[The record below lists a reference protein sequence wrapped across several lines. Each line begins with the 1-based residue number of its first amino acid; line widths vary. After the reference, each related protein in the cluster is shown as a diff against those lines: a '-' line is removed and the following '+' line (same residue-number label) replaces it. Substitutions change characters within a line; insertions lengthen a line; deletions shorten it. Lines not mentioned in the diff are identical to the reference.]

1 MNINKRLL
9 MMMTAV
15 ILLLTGCTDQH
26 IIERAGFVRTIAYDL
41 SGEGENTK
49 LRVTVSIPKSNHE
62 DAIVYSTMAESGK
75 KAKMIFNRHNNRR
88 LVNGQ
93 LRQVVFGER
102 LARRGVWS
110 NMDTLTRDPSIGS
123 RLHIIVSESD
133 PHHILIRNDY
143 PQGPTA
149 GEYIDTLI
157 RTEAKAGEI
166 PDTSL
171 YTFTRDYYDDG
182 IDPVATILKEEKE
195 SLSVDGIALFKN
207 DQYVGKI
214 EAEDRMFFALLHHGV
229 RAGDLNVSIQSERD
243 LEEQATLEYLS
254 SKRKIKVLS
263 TRGIRE
269 GRPIQVALRIKLSG
283 SLLEYIGELDMKKPS
298 DQRKLEAELEQTINR
313 KCQKLIDHMQEKKS
327 DPMGIGQYVRNS
339 IPHSVWKQLKW
350 EEVFSKADI
359 SVHVDVKI
367 RDYGKMLH

>member
-1 MNINKRLL
+1 MSINKRRL
-9 MMMTAV
+9 MALITF

-62 DAIVYSTMAESGK
+62 DAIVYSSLAESGK
-75 KAKMIFNRHNNRR
+75 KAKMIFDRQNNRR

-166 PDTSL
+166 PDTTL

-182 IDPVATILKEEKE
+182 IDPVATILKEKKD

-207 DQYVGKI
+207 DRYVGKI
-214 EAEDRMFFALLHHGV
+214 EADDRMFFALLHHGV
-229 RAGDLNVSIQSERD
+229 RAGDLNVGIQTERNI
-243 LEEQATLEYLS
+243 EEQATLEYLS

-283 SLLEYIGELDMKKPS
+283 SLLEYIGELDMKKRS
-298 DQRKLEAELEQTINR
+298 DQRKLEAELEKAINR
-313 KCQKLIDHMQEKKS
+313 KCQNLIDHMQEKKS

-339 IPHSVWKQLKW
+339 VPHSVWKQLKW

-367 RDYGKMLH
+367 RDYGKLLH

>member
-1 MNINKRLL
+1 
-9 MMMTAV
+9 
-15 ILLLTGCTDQH
+15 
-26 IIERAGFVRTIAYDL
+26 
-41 SGEGENTK
+41 
-49 LRVTVSIPKSNHE
+49 
-62 DAIVYSTMAESGK
+62 MAESGK
-75 KAKMIFNRHNNRR
+75 KAKMIFDRQNNRR

-102 LARRGVWS
+102 LARKGVWS

-123 RLHIIVSESD
+123 RLHIIVAESD

-149 GEYIDTLI
+149 GEYLDTLI
-157 RTEAKAGEI
+157 RTEAKSGEI
-166 PDTSL
+166 PDTTL

-182 IDPVATILKEEKE
+182 IDPVATILKEEKD
-195 SLSVDGIALFKN
+195 SLSIDGIALFKN

-214 EAEDRMFFALLHHGV
+214 DADDRMFFALLHHGV
-229 RAGDLNVSIQSERD
+229 RAGDLNVSIQTDRNA
-243 LEEQATLEYLS
+243 EEQATLEYLS
-254 SKRKIKVLS
+254 SKRRIKVLS
-263 TRGIRE
+263 TRDILE
-269 GRPIQVALRIKLSG
+269 GRPIQKRT
-283 SLLEYIGELDMKKPS
+283 
-298 DQRKLEAELEQTINR
+298 DQRKLEAELEKTINR

-367 RDYGKMLH
+367 RDYGKSLH

>member
-1 MNINKRLL
+1 MSINKRLL
-9 MMMTAV
+9 MSLTAV
-15 ILLLTGCTDQH
+15 MLMLTGCTDQH
-26 IIERAGFVRTIAYDL
+26 IIERAGFVRTLAYDL

-49 LRVTVSIPKSNHE
+49 LRVTASIPKSNHE
-62 DAIVYSTMAESGK
+62 DAIVYTTMAESGK
-75 KAKMIFNRHNNRR
+75 KAKMIFDRQNNRR

-102 LARRGVWS
+102 LARKGVWS

-123 RLHIIVSESD
+123 RLHIIVAESD

-149 GEYIDTLI
+149 GEYLDTLI
-157 RTEAKAGEI
+157 RTEAKSGEI
-166 PDTSL
+166 PDTTL

-182 IDPVATILKEEKE
+182 IDPVATILKEEKD
-195 SLSVDGIALFKN
+195 SLSIDGIALFKN

-214 EAEDRMFFALLHHGV
+214 DADDRMFFALLHHGV
-229 RAGDLNVSIQSERD
+229 RAGDLNVSIQTDRNA
-243 LEEQATLEYLS
+243 EEQATLEYLS
-254 SKRKIKVLS
+254 SKRRIKVLS
-263 TRGIRE
+263 TRDILE
-269 GRPIQVALRIKLSG
+269 GRPIQVALRIRLSG
-283 SLLEYIGELDMKKPS
+283 SLLEYIGALDMKKRT
-298 DQRKLEAELEQTINR
+298 DQRKLEAELEKTINR

-367 RDYGKMLH
+367 RDYGKSLH